1 LLNPAET
8 THKIDPLLWD
18 TERIVSILVSYR
30 PTYKNCF
37 RVEYGPITRLK
48 FIAYHKPILHYEEE
62 PPLRSRIKQK
72 YTKNLQVPQQQL
84 HRANSSIFKRHR
96 VCECTRTAFSALI
109 VILVSWFYFFIVR
122 YLTRTGNI
130 FQRLEVSHTVPAR
143 SRQVTA
149 ALFSSCALYI
159 HILDLLYTLTSTASS
174 QKTQKYQ
181 KNTTLLAFST

>member
-1 LLNPAET
+1 
-8 THKIDPLLWD
+8 
-18 TERIVSILVSYR
+18 VSILVSYR

-109 VILVSWFYFFIVR
+109 VILVSLFYFLYCAILDSYR
-122 YLTRTGNI
+122 ENL
-130 FQRLEVSHTVPAR
+130 L
-143 SRQVTA
+143 
-149 ALFSSCALYI
+149 ALGDKLCSSCQEP
-159 HILDLLYTLTSTASS
+159 ASDS
-174 QKTQKYQ
+174 RAEVHYRTPCIK
-181 KNTTLLAFST
+181 LM